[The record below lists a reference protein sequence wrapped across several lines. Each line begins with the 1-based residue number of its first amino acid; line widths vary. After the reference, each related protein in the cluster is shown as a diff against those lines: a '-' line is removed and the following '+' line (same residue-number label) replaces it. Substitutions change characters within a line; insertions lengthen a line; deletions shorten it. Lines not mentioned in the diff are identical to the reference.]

1 MPQRRFSFDWLT
13 RGTPWIV
20 KVVRK
25 PLGSL
30 DRFSAPLLPNTQ
42 HPPRQPAISSV
53 ACVPRVNFNA
63 GDAQLWRSLGLHA
76 GLVAGYGAEQPVRL
90 AVDPVGE
97 VEDIG
102 TAVVAAHPELDRP
115 QAARG

>member
-30 DRFSAPLLPNTQ
+30 DRFSAPLLPNTLFR
-42 HPPRQPAISSV
+42 HCFWPVLAVGFSVQPAAGRYRGIEILAPGSHRELRRPERLGFSSDQSE
-53 ACVPRVNFNA
+53 A
-63 GDAQLWRSLGLHA
+63 D
-76 GLVAGYGAEQPVRL
+76 
-90 AVDPVGE
+90 
-97 VEDIG
+97 
-102 TAVVAAHPELDRP
+102 HPEL
-115 QAARG
+115 G

>member
-30 DRFSAPLLPNTQ
+30 NRFSAPNPECNKIRSDALL
-42 HPPRQPAISSV
+42 
-53 ACVPRVNFNA
+53 
-63 GDAQLWRSLGLHA
+63 G
-76 GLVAGYGAEQPVRL
+76 
-90 AVDPVGE
+90 
-97 VEDIG
+97 
-102 TAVVAAHPELDRP
+102 
-115 QAARG
+115 ARGPVDQPLTVHRIALRTVENTSAVKIL